1 MLLICCY
8 LAQIPTTRARSPK
21 LGRSKN
27 TTPKGAE
34 ANARTPTRPAR
45 MSLDE
50 RASQNNSVK
59 KAPAANAVK
68 KPQRKSHPRLPS
80 EQTAVVD
87 VTATPL
93 PTQEL
98 ENGKAE
104 ADHVRVPIRAHV
116 TPDEPGLSG

>member
-1 MLLICCY
+1 
-8 LAQIPTTRARSPK
+8 
-21 LGRSKN
+21 
-27 TTPKGAE
+27 
-34 ANARTPTRPAR
+34 

-68 KPQRKSHPRLPS
+68 KPQRKSLPRLPS
-80 EQTAVVD
+80 EQTASVD

-104 ADHVRVPIRAHV
+104 ADHVWVPIRAQV
-116 TPDEPGLSG
+116 TPDEPGLSGRDPHGIKLLL